1 MAKIDTLRSKFS
13 NMTEQTFNRLFNG
26 DNTPTKKYAE
36 FLLSSWNKK
45 GTSYGGLKGVDDYIR
60 LVNSFEEL
68 LPYIDNKDIYS
79 YPDIPSVVSAV
90 KIAEVEKSE
99 KSFNKN
105 DHIMVIEETEDY
117 IFLIPKTHVG
127 SLKYGANTKW
137 CTASATNPGTF
148 KQYIDRGFLAYLI
161 DKNNKKTNNQNK
173 LAFYF
178 TNKNNLLTQQ
188 VVIYNQLDTTI
199 SEDDMI
205 RSGWDILLL
214 GDLITKLR
222 TSLFEY
228 KQQEKVRVEVSKTMQ
243 QLNQIN
249 YDSFFQAL
257 RTLRVNPENIEELR
271 NALGAV
277 KNSIKKINV

>member
-1 MAKIDTLRSKFS
+1 MAKIETLRAKYP

-60 LVNSFEEL
+60 LVNNFEGL

-90 KIAEVEKSE
+90 KIAEVEKNE
-99 KSFNKN
+99 KTFNRN
-105 DHIMVIEETEDY
+105 DHIMVIDETEDY

-257 RTLRVNPENIEELR
+257 KTLRVNPENIEELR
-271 NALGAV
+271 SALGMV
-277 KNSIKKINV
+277 KSSIKKISI

>member
-1 MAKIDTLRSKFS
+1 MAKIETLRAKYP
-13 NMTEQTFNRLFNG
+13 NITEQTFNRLFNG

-36 FLLSSWNKK
+36 FLLSSWDKK

-60 LVNSFEEL
+60 LVNNFEGL

-90 KIAEVEKSE
+90 KIAEVEKNE
-99 KSFNKN
+99 KTFNRN
-105 DHIMVIEETEDY
+105 DHIMVIDETEDY

-199 SEDDMI
+199 NEDDMI

-271 NALGAV
+271 SALGMV
-277 KNSIKKINV
+277 KSSIKKISI

>member
-1 MAKIDTLRSKFS
+1 MAKIETLRAKYP

>member
-1 MAKIDTLRSKFS
+1 MAKIETLRAKYP

-45 GTSYGGLKGVDDYIR
+45 GSSYGGLKGVDDYIR
-60 LVNSFEEL
+60 LVNNFEGL

-90 KIAEVEKSE
+90 KIAEVEKNE
-99 KSFNKN
+99 KTFNRN
-105 DHIMVIEETEDY
+105 DHIMVIDETEDY

-257 RTLRVNPENIEELR
+257 KTLRVNPENIEELR
-271 NALGAV
+271 SALGMV
-277 KNSIKKINV
+277 KSSIKKISI

>member
-1 MAKIDTLRSKFS
+1 MAKIETLRVKYP

-45 GTSYGGLKGVDDYIR
+45 GSSYGGLKGVDDYIR
-60 LVNSFEEL
+60 LVNNFEGL

-79 YPDIPSVVSAV
+79 YPDIPSVVSAI
-90 KIAEVEKSE
+90 KIAEVEKNE
-99 KSFNKN
+99 KTFNRN

-127 SLKYGANTKW
+127 SLKYGANTRW

-161 DKNNKKTNNQNK
+161 DKKNKKTNNQNK

-249 YDSFFQAL
+249 YDSFFQDL
-257 RTLRVNPENIEELR
+257 KTLRVNPENIEELR
-271 NALGAV
+271 SALGMV
-277 KNSIKKINV
+277 KSSIKKISI

>member
-1 MAKIDTLRSKFS
+1 MKKKLKIICIILARGGSK
-13 NMTEQTFNRLFNG
+13 
-26 DNTPTKKYAE
+26 
-36 FLLSSWNKK
+36 
-45 GTSYGGLKGVDDYIR
+45 GLKLKNLKKVHGKPLIYYPI
-60 LVNSFEEL
+60 
-68 LPYIDNKDIYS
+68 KDAL
-79 YPDIPSVVSAV
+79 SVKSINDVIVSTDH
-90 KIAEVEKSE
+90 KLIAK
-99 KSFNKN
+99 
-105 DHIMVIEETEDY
+105 Y
-117 IFLIPKTHVG
+117 
-127 SLKYGANTKW
+127 SLKYGANTRW

-249 YDSFFQAL
+249 YDSFFRAL
-257 RTLRVNPENIEELR
+257 KTLRVNPENIEELR
-271 NALGAV
+271 SALGMV
-277 KNSIKKINV
+277 KSSIKKISI

>member
-1 MAKIDTLRSKFS
+1 MAKIETLRAKYP

-60 LVNSFEEL
+60 LVNNFEGL
-68 LPYIDNKDIYS
+68 LPYINNKDIYS

-90 KIAEVEKSE
+90 KIAEVEKNE
-99 KSFNKN
+99 KTFNRN

-127 SLKYGANTKW
+127 SLKYGANTRW

-228 KQQEKVRVEVSKTMQ
+228 KQQEKVRVEVSKTIQ

-257 RTLRVNPENIEELR
+257 RTFRVNPENIEELR
-271 NALGAV
+271 SALGMV
-277 KNSIKKINV
+277 KSSIKKISI

>member
-1 MAKIDTLRSKFS
+1 MAKIETLRAKYP

-36 FLLSSWNKK
+36 FLLSSWYKK
-45 GTSYGGLKGVDDYIR
+45 GSSYGGLKGVDDYIR
-60 LVNSFEEL
+60 LVNNFEEL

-90 KIAEVEKSE
+90 KIAEVEKNE
-99 KSFNKN
+99 KTFNRN
-105 DHIMVIEETEDY
+105 DHIMVIDETEDY

-199 SEDDMI
+199 NEDDMI

-271 NALGAV
+271 SALGMV
-277 KNSIKKINV
+277 KSSIKKISI

>member
-1 MAKIDTLRSKFS
+1 MAKIETLRAKYP

-60 LVNSFEEL
+60 LVNNFEGL
-68 LPYIDNKDIYS
+68 LPYIANKDIYS

-90 KIAEVEKSE
+90 KIAEVEKNE
-99 KSFNKN
+99 KTFNRN
-105 DHIMVIEETEDY
+105 DHIMVIDETEDY

-127 SLKYGANTKW
+127 SLKYGANTRW

-257 RTLRVNPENIEELR
+257 KTLRVNPENIEELR
-271 NALGAV
+271 SALGMV
-277 KNSIKKINV
+277 KSSIKKISI

>member
-1 MAKIDTLRSKFS
+1 MAKIETLRVKYP

-45 GTSYGGLKGVDDYIR
+45 GSSYGGLKGVDDYIR
-60 LVNSFEEL
+60 LVNNFEGL

-90 KIAEVEKSE
+90 KIAEVEKNE
-99 KSFNKN
+99 KTFNRN

-257 RTLRVNPENIEELR
+257 KTLRVNPENIEELR
-271 NALGAV
+271 SALGMV
-277 KNSIKKINV
+277 KSSIKKISI